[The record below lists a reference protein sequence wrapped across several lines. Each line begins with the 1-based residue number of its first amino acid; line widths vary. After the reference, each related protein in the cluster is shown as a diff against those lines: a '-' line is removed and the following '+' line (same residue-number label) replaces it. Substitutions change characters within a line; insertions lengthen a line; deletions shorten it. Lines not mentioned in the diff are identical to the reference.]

1 MANLKKSDKLY
12 PHPFSKAYWRDAVLE
27 LTDLRM
33 LVVAALM
40 IAVRLVMKTFLA
52 IPLAPSLNI
61 NTAFI
66 ANAAGAM
73 IFGPV
78 VAAICAVITDILGY
92 MLKPVGFYFPPM
104 ILTEVAG
111 SVIFALFF
119 YRAKITP
126 VRVMLSRFAICLGVN
141 ILLGTPLQI
150 WYNAVFTPNSTY
162 ILTIPTI
169 IKNLFSFPLESVA
182 LTLFLSVLVP
192 ITTRMGLTYG
202 NKDVKE
208 NLKFGKRQVVL
219 LVVLFV
225 VGLGSTLAYLNYHY
239 SVTSVSAG
247 YSTEERPVKNREAL
261 ENIRT
266 QTGDFNDEN
275 TVAVIESAMHPFL
288 SKITTYTVGVY
299 QVDPEA
305 LAEEEKT
312 MDDLWAYS
320 KSPASKDPALTRL
333 ATVTFVL
340 DENTG
345 EITEFQSEPVK

>member
-1 MANLKKSDKLY
+1 MRRLKKSDQLY
-12 PHPFSKAYWRDAVLE
+12 PHPFSKAYWLDAVLE

-40 IAVRLVMKTFLA
+40 IAIRLILKTALY
-52 IPLAPSLNI
+52 IPLAPNLKI
-61 NTAFI
+61 NTAFF
-66 ANAAGAM
+66 ANALGAM

-78 VAAICAVITDILGY
+78 IASICAVITDVLGF
-92 MLKPVGFYFPPM
+92 LLNPDGFYFPPLV
-104 ILTEVAG
+104 LTEVAG
-111 SVIFALFF
+111 SLIFALFL
-119 YRAKITP
+119 YRAKVTP

-141 ILLGTPLQI
+141 VLLNTPLMI
-150 WYNAVFTPNSTY
+150 WYYSVFYPDSTY
-162 ILTIPTI
+162 ILTIPAI

-182 LTLFLSVLVP
+182 LTLFLSILVP

-208 NLKFGKRQVVL
+208 SLKFGKRQAAL
-219 LVVLFV
+219 LAVLFV
-225 VGLGSTLAYLNYHY
+225 VGLGSTLVYLNYHY
-239 SVTSVSAG
+239 ATTSVSAG
-247 YSTEERPVKNREAL
+247 YTTEERPVKNRDAL

-266 QTGDFNDEN
+266 QIGDFNDEN

-299 QVDPEA
+299 QVDPET
-305 LAEEEKT
+305 LAGEEKT

-345 EITEFQSEPVK
+345 EITEFQSEPTK